1 MTLQEASTPHIPP
14 IGLPVFSSDGVHL
27 GYVKAINS
35 TDGWFKV
42 DTQMEPDY
50 WIELGDIREI
60 ASGFVLLQ
68 SRRSEVRRRKH
79 EVGTEN
85 VTPEL
90 EFGNRHAKN

>member
-1 MTLQEASTPHIPP
+1 MTLQGTSTPTIPP

-27 GYVKAINS
+27 GYVRAINS
-35 TDGWFKV
+35 VDGWFKV

-50 WIELGDIREI
+50 WIELGEIREI

-79 EVGTEN
+79 EAGAEN
-85 VTPEL
+85 GQPIF
-90 EFGNRHAKN
+90 EFGNRNTQN